1 MKFSAVFIAE
11 NFIFTCQELGLNPLG
26 VISSGCLLIISD
38 SEHSHKIIKGLKEKN
53 IHGSIIGKTTKKEK
67 GNIISINGK
76 SFELERFD
84 QDEIIKIFKE

>member
-1 MKFSAVFIAE
+1 M
-11 NFIFTCQELGLNPLG
+11 
-26 VISSGCLLIISD
+26 LIISD